1 MQFANNFNEILLAF
15 SNAGVDFMVVGGYA
29 VNFHG
34 YVRTTSDLDIWINP
48 VESNKIKIT
57 KALIVLG
64 FLVEGDIEVTA
75 LDFSIPCCFSL
86 GEENNKVDIFTH
98 LGGVNYEQAAL
109 EKIPFHTEGE
119 VVIYFISYRHL
130 ITNKLLAD
138 RMKDKADV
146 EELQKISKFKKL

>member
-57 KALIVLG
+57 KAL
-64 FLVEGDIEVTA
+64 
-75 LDFSIPCCFSL
+75 S
-86 GEENNKVDIFTH
+86 
-98 LGGVNYEQAAL
+98 GG
-109 EKIPFHTEGE
+109 I
-119 VVIYFISYRHL
+119 I
-130 ITNKLLAD
+130 
-138 RMKDKADV
+138 
-146 EELQKISKFKKL
+146 